1 MSQWCETCDRA
12 VEGSVCDV
20 CGAELVD
27 APREPLQWKW
37 RFFIV
42 ASAVY
47 LLYRLY
53 QLITW
58 LAH

>member
-1 MSQWCETCDRA
+1 MTQWCETCDRA
-12 VEGSVCDV
+12 VEGTTCAV
-20 CGAELVD
+20 CGNELVE
-27 APREPLQWKW
+27 APREPLPWKW

-58 LAH
+58 VVH